1 MATLYKKITVDV
13 DYDIKPEDLRATLQ
27 SFREQLSLEFLDD
40 ILNKFTKNVK
50 NLSPE
55 LNLILKKLLN
65 KHLTRLE

>member
-1 MATLYKKITVDV
+1 M
-13 DYDIKPEDLRATLQ
+13 DYDIKTEDLRAALQ
-27 SFREQLSLEFLDD
+27 SFRKQLSLELLDD

>member
-1 MATLYKKITVDV
+1 MATLSKKITVDLNH
-13 DYDIKPEDLRATLQ
+13 DIKPEDLRATLQ
-27 SFREQLSLEFLDD
+27 SFREQLSLELLDD
-40 ILNKFTKNVK
+40 ILNKFTKNAK